1 MQREAVSW
9 LQTSPKFSCAH
20 LHFMVPALQKNCGQQ
35 VSVLGGGAIGNW
47 EIGVVGNG
55 YLLIVVLMVVL
66 MVPRWSAGFSSVLGC
81 NLGLCPHCL
90 SNVSLEIR

>member
-1 MQREAVSW
+1 MASRLS
-9 LQTSPKFSCAH
+9 
-20 LHFMVPALQKNCGQQ
+20 ALD
-35 VSVLGGGAIGNW
+35 GGAIGNW
-47 EIGVVGNG
+47 EIEVVGNG
-55 YLLIVVLMVVL
+55 YLHIVL